1 VETPASYETRTVPPP
16 YQANRKQNQ
25 AKPDYRDAAKAKSI
39 NHRETTVT
47 APFLD
52 STGHQLG

>member
-25 AKPDYRDAAKAKSI
+25 AKPDRGDGAKAKSI

-47 APFLD
+47 APVLD
-52 STGHQLG
+52 STGH